1 MQIAT
6 STTSLADCTTFVDI
20 TQSATFKFKFAKFRL
35 KLTNDDA
42 QTSSNVKSIAI
53 KLNMEERTFSEN
65 DLATSSGTRTIT
77 YTNPFHDV
85 PAVGIATQN
94 MQTGDFYTITSKT
107 RSGFTINFF
116 NSSGSAVDR
125 TFDYISKGFGL
136 QST

>member
-1 MQIAT
+1 
-6 STTSLADCTTFVDI
+6 
-20 TQSATFKFKFAKFRL
+20 
-35 KLTNDDA
+35 
-42 QTSSNVKSIAI
+42 
-53 KLNMEERTFSEN
+53 MEERTFSEN
-65 DLATSSGTRTIT
+65 DLTTSSGTRTIT